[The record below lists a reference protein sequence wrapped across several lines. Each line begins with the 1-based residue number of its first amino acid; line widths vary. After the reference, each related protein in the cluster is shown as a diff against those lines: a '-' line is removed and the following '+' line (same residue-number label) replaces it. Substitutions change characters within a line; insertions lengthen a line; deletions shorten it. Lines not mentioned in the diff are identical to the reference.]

1 MAEQEIEIKVSKL
14 LESADRQKDIYNILG
29 ALEHCDDALKIDPNS
44 WKAWAKKAEI
54 KFHGGLAD
62 SNQTMIE
69 QAVQCYYKMLELIP
83 ETNEFRAEHAKYWNN
98 ISEAYRFL
106 GDANLQIG
114 CLEEAHRINPEG
126 GYKVALDMLRASQA
140 IYATQQKSL
149 AVTKKLREKASDYK
163 KKHEFHRSSLIG
175 QLLALGI
182 LYVGGISFIGY
193 MAFQGVIPLTE
204 IQVSIS
210 YADNPLAFLP
220 WLVML
225 ALVSWPLIWAI
236 RLTIKSADKAEIM
249 EQSFWRQDFVEQYIV
264 TLRDTKINERVRKIE
279 TDYLYHWMNNSPA
292 ETLERL
298 SGKGGDP
305 KGHMLEEFLSRI
317 VALLKK

>member
-1 MAEQEIEIKVSKL
+1 
-14 LESADRQKDIYNILG
+14 
-29 ALEHCDDALKIDPNS
+29 
-44 WKAWAKKAEI
+44 
-54 KFHGGLAD
+54 
-62 SNQTMIE
+62 
-69 QAVQCYYKMLELIP
+69 
-83 ETNEFRAEHAKYWNN
+83 
-98 ISEAYRFL
+98 
-106 GDANLQIG
+106 
-114 CLEEAHRINPEG
+114 
-126 GYKVALDMLRASQA
+126 
-140 IYATQQKSL
+140 
-149 AVTKKLREKASDYK
+149 
-163 KKHEFHRSSLIG
+163 
-175 QLLALGI
+175 
-182 LYVGGISFIGY
+182 

-249 EQSFWRQDFVEQYIV
+249 EQIFWRQDFVEQYFV